1 MREILT
7 NKDVLGTITFIVMLY
22 IFFINHLNKIY
33 RVRISGRRSRSI

>member
-22 IFFINHLNKIY
+22 IFYKSFE
-33 RVRISGRRSRSI
+33 